1 MAEIQ
6 KKMEIPFDYENYQRV
21 MRQIVFT
28 CRRIV
33 MLPEKIKKAVFAGE
47 CEFVCTNFKE
57 HLKKKDRYYFLAKAI
72 LNKDYAKYSIYCQEF
87 I

>member
-1 MAEIQ
+1 MYGGYSDFQTLAYSRHSVRDFSD
-6 KKMEIPFDYENYQRV
+6 KPLSV
-21 MRQIVFT
+21 
-28 CRRIV
+28 
-33 MLPEKIKKAVFAGE
+33 EKIKKAVFARE

-57 HLKKKDRYYFLAKAI
+57 YLKKKDRYYFLAKAI

>member
-1 MAEIQ
+1 MN
-6 KKMEIPFDYENYQRV
+6 KLKFNNK
-21 MRQIVFT
+21 
-28 CRRIV
+28 
-33 MLPEKIKKAVFAGE
+33 EKL
-47 CEFVCTNFKE
+47 TNFKE

>member
-1 MAEIQ
+1 
-6 KKMEIPFDYENYQRV
+6 
-21 MRQIVFT
+21 
-28 CRRIV
+28 

-57 HLKKKDRYYFLAKAI
+57 YLKKKDRYYFLAKAI
-72 LNKDYAKYSIYCQEF
+72 LNKDYTKYSIYCQEF